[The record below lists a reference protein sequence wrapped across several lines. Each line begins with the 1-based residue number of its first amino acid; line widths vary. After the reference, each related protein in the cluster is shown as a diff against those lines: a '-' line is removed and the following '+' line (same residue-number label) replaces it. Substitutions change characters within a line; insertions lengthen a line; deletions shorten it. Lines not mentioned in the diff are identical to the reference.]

1 MERSKGHLNDCC
13 FCKVNVKGFNRKNK
27 QHIKYFNLDSALLPV
42 ARCEDVPLLE
52 FTGLPNIHD
61 KILFEVSTTDHEGES
76 IDIEFRPSDTLLV
89 KPILLSQLELNDLVR
104 DLYLP
109 KRYAELLL
117 SRLNE
122 KSLLSHGTRV
132 TYYRSREASFGKILS
147 TTVNLCI
154 G

>member
-1 MERSKGHLNDCC
+1 M
-13 FCKVNVKGFNRKNK
+13 
-27 QHIKYFNLDSALLPV
+27 LPV

-52 FTGLPNIHD
+52 FIGLPNIHD

-89 KPILLSQLELNDLVR
+89 KPILLNQLELNDLVR

-109 KRYAELLL
+109 KRYAELLV

-132 TYYRSREASFGKILS
+132 TYYRSREASFGKILT